1 MRHAPYAINV
11 AMRDEWMLC
20 MRMAL
25 AEQVDDLTLRTA
37 VERAFSDMA
46 NHLINSENP
55 TGCPH

>member
-1 MRHAPYAINV
+1 MRHAPYAISV

-25 AEQVDDLTLRTA
+25 AEQVDDLSLRTA